1 MKLLAPI
8 LLLIFSMNI
17 FSEERTSFEYTREIH
32 NKISELT
39 TVQPSSYQARVY
51 ELKSELEKFF
61 SHKKKVCNG
70 EFSSVI
76 LTESLKEGSSN
87 KLTKDEKELC
97 FRELKALQTSF
108 INNLFIARKSYLQWG
123 HDKNLSDLNKE
134 REKAILSL
142 KESFAKKSSKSRRR

>member
-1 MKLLAPI
+1 MKLLLP
-8 LLLIFSMNI
+8 LLLLVLSSNSFC
-17 FSEERTSFEYTREIH
+17 EERTSFEYTKEIH
-32 NKISELT
+32 TKISELT
-39 TVQPSSYQARVY
+39 NVQPSSYQVRVY

-76 LTESLKEGSSN
+76 LTDSLKEGVSN

-108 INNLFIARKSYLQWG
+108 INNLFLARKNYLQWG

-142 KESFAKKSSKSRRR
+142 KKSFAKKGSRSRRR